1 MDLNAATQSWIE
13 DGFVVLPGYLPGT
26 DLAPAVEAR
35 LLFRPRPTSTSADP
49 DRNARF
55 VGDEFDGIDGFPF
68 ASPALNRVPVCDALV
83 ELATTLLRTPDI
95 RLYSAEAWAKYEGA
109 ADYDQDLHRD
119 YLNHTILAPSAA
131 PAYRQ
136 LELFVFLSEVTVELG
151 APRMVPR
158 PPPDALPAKPNFF
171 PRLDA
176 DDTEAGS
183 ASTGRPDLYR
193 EEVPATGPPGTVVAF
208 QPQTVHRGSAITRP
222 RGARF
227 SMHLNYRPAAA
238 EWAQRHAWADRS
250 HDPRWYDFVEQAG
263 PRQLELFGFP
273 APGHPYWTD
282 ETLDGVGQRYPGLE
296 HDPLALAGLRLV
308 RTAQS
313 TSGAGPRGPAPD
325 VRQDRNTCVS
335 GVPRCAGWCATAGP
349 CSRWA

>member
-1 MDLNAATQSWIE
+1 MDLDAATRSWIE
-13 DGFVVLPGYLPGT
+13 DGFVVLPGYLPAT
-26 DLAPAVEAR
+26 DLAPAVDELG
-35 LLFRPRPTSTSADP
+35 LLFPSAADFHDGADP
-49 DRNARF
+49 ERNARF

-68 ASPALNRVPVCDALV
+68 ASLALNRIPVCDALV
-83 ELATTLLRTPDI
+83 ELATTLLGTPDV

-119 YLNHTILAPSAA
+119 YLNHTILVPSAA
-131 PAYRQ
+131 PAFRQ
-136 LELFVFLSEVTVELG
+136 VELFVFLSEVTVELG

-158 PPPDALPAKPNFF
+158 TATTDGLPAKPNFF

-176 DDTEAGS
+176 DDTEAGFV
-183 ASTGRPDLYR
+183 APTGRPDLYR

-208 QPQTVHRGSAITRP
+208 QPQTVHRGSAITVP

-227 SMHLNYRPAAA
+227 SMHLGYRPAAA

-282 ETLDGVGQRYPGLE
+282 ETLDGVGQRYPGLDLTPWRSE
-296 HDPLALAGLRLV
+296 A
-308 RTAQS
+308 
-313 TSGAGPRGPAPD
+313 
-325 VRQDRNTCVS
+325 
-335 GVPRCAGWCATAGP
+335 
-349 CSRWA
+349 